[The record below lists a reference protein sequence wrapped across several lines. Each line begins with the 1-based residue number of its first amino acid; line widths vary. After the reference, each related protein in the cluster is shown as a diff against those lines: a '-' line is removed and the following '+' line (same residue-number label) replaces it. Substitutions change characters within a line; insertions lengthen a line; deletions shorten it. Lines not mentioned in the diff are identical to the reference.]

1 MSHHCSSALVRCMD
15 FRLGPAIRDYLN
27 EKNLYGHI
35 DIISMAG
42 GAKDLEQSD
51 ESALEGQV
59 DLSKRLHQIKTVIL
73 INHTDCGGY
82 GGHEAFGSLE
92 EERAQ
97 LIGDMKNAR
106 DKLTSKYQDLEV
118 KLVLAIIDEDAGV
131 KIEEIEG

>member
-1 MSHHCSSALVRCMD
+1 MD

-27 EKNLYGHI
+27 QKNLYGDI

-42 GAKDLEQSD
+42 GAKDLAQSD

-59 DLSKRLHQIKTVIL
+59 DLSRHLHQIKTLIL
-73 INHTDCGGY
+73 MNHTDCGGY

-106 DKLTSKYQDLEV
+106 DKMNTKYPSLEI
-118 KLVLAIIDEDAGV
+118 KIALAHIHEDETIE
-131 KIEEIEG
+131 IEEINE